1 MEYKVILISHNDFAE
16 GLRKAL
22 EMIMGNLSQLKAY
35 GLQEGENPDLL
46 IQKIRQE
53 IAPSEQVIILADIF
67 GGSMCNS
74 ALRLLDMEN
83 VTLVAGMN
91 LPLAMEIIL
100 MKPKTKEALDDLIE
114 HVKSGIKRVEL
125 DFSWCNDEDE

>member
-1 MEYKVILISHNDFAE
+1 
-16 GLRKAL
+16 
-22 EMIMGNLSQLKAY
+22 MGNLNQVKGY
-35 GLQEGENPDLL
+35 GVQEGENPDLL

-100 MKPKTKEALDDLIE
+100 
-114 HVKSGIKRVEL
+114 
-125 DFSWCNDEDE
+125 